1 MSRLLQVE
9 NLKKY
14 FPIGGGLFRDP
25 TEFVKAVDDV
35 SFDIEEGEVFGVV
48 GESGCG
54 KTTLARSLLRLT
66 EPTGGTIRLNGD
78 NILEWQGND
87 KKRIY
92 RHMQIVFQDPYS
104 SLHPRKLV
112 KDIVGEGVVIHGLAE
127 GSNVR
132 MRVLDMLQRVGLNEE
147 HLFRYPHEFSGGQ
160 RQRIALARSLVLRP
174 KLIVLDE
181 PTSALDVSVQS
192 KILNLLMELKGEL
205 GLTYLII
212 SHDLSVMQYICDRIG
227 VMYLGKLVE
236 VGETE
241 DLFTNPKHPYTKS
254 LVDSIPS
261 PDPTVKR
268 ERIILEGDVPSPI
281 NPPSGC
287 SFRTRCPYAD
297 EHCAAVEPP
306 LVEEVAG
313 RLVACH
319 YPLEG

>member
-1 MSRLLQVE
+1 MSRLLQVR
-9 NLKKY
+9 NLKKH

-25 TEFVKAVDDV
+25 TDFVKAVDGV
-35 SFDIEEGEVFGVV
+35 SFDIEPGEVFGVV

-54 KTTLARSLLRLT
+54 KTTLARSLLRLI
-66 EPTGGTIRLNGD
+66 EPTGGSVSLNGD
-78 NILEWQGND
+78 NILEWQGSD

-112 KDIVGEGVVIHGLAE
+112 KDIVSEGLVIHGLAE
-127 GSNVR
+127 RSEVR
-132 MRVLDMLQRVGLNEE
+132 ERVLDMLQRVGLNEE

-160 RQRIALARSLVLRP
+160 RQRIALARALVLHP
-174 KLIVLDE
+174 QLILLDE

-192 KILNLLMELKGEL
+192 KILNLLVELKEEF

-212 SHDLSVMQYICDRIG
+212 SHDLSVMQYVCDRIG

-236 VGETE
+236 VGQTE
-241 DLFTNPKHPYTKS
+241 DLFAVPKHPYTKS
-254 LVDSIPS
+254 LIDSIPS
-261 PDPTVKR
+261 LDPRVRR

-297 EHCAAVEPP
+297 KHCTEVEPP
-306 LVEEVAG
+306 LEAI
-313 RLVACH
+313 RDRWVACH
-319 YPLEG
+319 YPLEE